1 MIYKGNKI
9 RVSARIP
16 EQTIK
21 DIRANNFVLNRFV
34 NAALEVL
41 FFDIDHE
48 LMKPYFATILKD
60 NSIKNSPYL
69 SSKPVQLRIERMFYD
84 KMMMEGFVRN
94 RTINHAIKHYFSLYK
109 RGKIAEWKLNEIR
122 KAL

>member
-1 MIYKGNKI
+1 MIYTGNKI

-21 DIRANNFVLNRFV
+21 AIRANNFVLNRFV
-34 NAALEVL
+34 NAALETL

-48 LMKPYFATILKD
+48 QMKPYFATILKD
-60 NSIKNSPYL
+60 NTIKNSPNP

-84 KMMMEGFVRN
+84 KMMLEGFVRN
-94 RTINHAIKHYFSLYK
+94 RTINHAINHFFSLYES
-109 RGKIAEWKLNEIR
+109 GKIAEWKLDEIR